1 MIDILI
7 VAAVMLAASVV
18 TTTWEHLRQRRGKG

>member
-7 VAAVMLAASVV
+7 VAAVLTVLLVAV
-18 TTTWEHLRQRRGKG
+18 EILDRRK